1 MGTYTSSRFCFECMP
16 VDGVFRS
23 GKMVANVP
31 YRHARLCRLM
41 SIHRVLCVLW
51 KGNSE
56 ISRVDTTTGASDKGL
71 FLMPACSEMVAGC
84 QSGGL
89 CEPRI
94 NHLLHQPQSTRINPS
109 PGELAST
116 QIPHNASLPS
126 FLSSPTTR
134 LPSTIRFSN
143 LLSLLPFNL
152 ISPSL
157 SAPLS
162 ILQLCLSS
170 SCPRPSS
177 QTRLTKTLHRQP
189 QPNPPMFQCPG
200 KES

>member
-1 MGTYTSSRFCFECMP
+1 M
-16 VDGVFRS
+16 
-23 GKMVANVP
+23 
-31 YRHARLCRLM
+31 
-41 SIHRVLCVLW
+41 
-51 KGNSE
+51 
-56 ISRVDTTTGASDKGL
+56 TGASDKGL

-94 NHLLHQPQSTRINPS
+94 NHLLHQPQTHRLIT
-109 PGELAST
+109 LA
-116 QIPHNASLPS
+116 HASSRPLK
-126 FLSSPTTR
+126 SPTTR
-134 LPSTIRFSN
+134 PLPSFSLITTRLSSTIRFSN

-177 QTRLTKTLHRQP
+177 QTRLTKTLHRRP